1 MGGNPYII
9 GAYVFSVIFS
19 FEGDMSFDGAK
30 IQNAFLHAIERPIF
44 LHWKVKVCF
53 VSCGCGGFIP
63 FMVVW
68 LR

>member
-44 LHWKVKVCF
+44 LRWKVKCVLF
-53 VSCGCGGFIP
+53 HVDAAVLYLLWWYG
-63 FMVVW
+63 
-68 LR
+68 